1 MINSTQASSHDL
13 RMSFYAK
20 LCKIRVSNT
29 GPNYLNNG
37 GARTPIYTVILS
49 MSALFVNTDH
59 QSPLQTNLV
68 TKRSTL
74 ASGQI
79 INGKVEALGSNSSTI
94 ITQPLKSLKDTGTQ
108 THEKVKAA
116 ASGTTVTFTRAPGQ
130 GRGCKEMVFQCLLR
144 GLSMMGSGLV
154 VGKRVREL
162 RGGRT
167 HGSMKESSR

>member
-59 QSPLQTNLV
+59 QSPLLTNLA

-74 ASGQI
+74 ASG
-79 INGKVEALGSNSSTI
+79 
-94 ITQPLKSLKDTGTQ
+94 
-108 THEKVKAA
+108 
-116 ASGTTVTFTRAPGQ
+116 
-130 GRGCKEMVFQCLLR
+130 
-144 GLSMMGSGLV
+144 
-154 VGKRVREL
+154 
-162 RGGRT
+162 
-167 HGSMKESSR
+167 